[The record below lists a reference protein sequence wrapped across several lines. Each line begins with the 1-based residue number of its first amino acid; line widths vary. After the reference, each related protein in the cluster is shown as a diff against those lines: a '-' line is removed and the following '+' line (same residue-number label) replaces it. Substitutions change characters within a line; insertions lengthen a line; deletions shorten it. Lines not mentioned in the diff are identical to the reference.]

1 MFGHSIGGA
10 ARVHYPSGQVARTM
24 GTLRSYTMTA
34 NRLAVRLRRADPVP
48 SGVTT
53 GNLERG
59 KTTTMGLQVHPV
71 GGDRYTAPMDTHT
84 TLPQILRSG
93 RGKSTLGVRRAVQ
106 RALST
111 TLLLT
116 LMAGMAVQSVAAQ
129 DAPAGEPAGTLVP
142 GMITVQGIVALDD
155 SRDAGS
161 FDYLI
166 DVTASAAVAEGYRLA
181 GAGEQA
187 FIAVDSATNR
197 TIGAGSTDADG
208 IAVLTGEV
216 GARFYI
222 QEIDDPNVPF
232 GTNDI
237 FLPFDDPNPAVAVT
251 AIEYVNGGPASV
263 APSVEPTVEPS
274 SEPLP
279 SGAVTGTILPGAIT
293 VQGLVV
299 EDPDRVGQT
308 DYLLNV
314 TAAARVGDFRPAR
327 EGEQTYQVVDLTSNQ
342 VIDSGTTD
350 ANGEVILDG
359 EVDAAYY
366 VVEIGDT
373 GAVPGTDSLFY
384 PAGDPNAYIS
394 LTAVRYVAVLDPA
407 PESPSPSPATSTS
420 PSPAV
425 SDSPSAPAGLGSPSP
440 VASNP
445 ASSID
450 PSPSG
455 AAGEP
460 PMVSDTGTVSPIPAT
475 SDAFGTGDSV
485 DVVAAGDG
493 MAGPSAATSR
503 PAAPVISER
512 ANIGTLPNTGS
523 GSGQDPSSMTGLA
536 LLLVAMT
543 ALAGAGLALRRRNA

>member
-1 MFGHSIGGA
+1 
-10 ARVHYPSGQVARTM
+10 
-24 GTLRSYTMTA
+24 
-34 NRLAVRLRRADPVP
+34 
-48 SGVTT
+48 
-53 GNLERG
+53 
-59 KTTTMGLQVHPV
+59 
-71 GGDRYTAPMDTHT
+71 MDTHT

-93 RGKSTLGVRRAVQ
+93 RGKSILSVRRAVL
-106 RALST
+106 RALSA

-116 LMAGMAVQSVAAQ
+116 LLAGMAVQSVAAQ

-155 SRDAGS
+155 TRDAGS

-166 DVTASAAVAEGYRLA
+166 DVTASAAVAKGYRLA

-251 AIEYVNGGPASV
+251 AIEYVNGGLASV
-263 APSVEPTVEPS
+263 GPSVEPTIEPS

-299 EDPDRVGQT
+299 EDPDRVGET

-314 TAAARVGDFRPAR
+314 TAAARAGDFRPAR
-327 EGEQTYQVVDLTSNQ
+327 EGEQTYQVVDLASSQ
-342 VIDSGTTD
+342 VIDSGSTD
-350 ANGEVILDG
+350 ADGQVILDG

-373 GAVPGTDSLFY
+373 GAIPGTDSLFY
-384 PAGDPNAYIS
+384 PAGDPNALIS
-394 LTAVRYVAVLDPA
+394 LTAVRYVVAFDQA
-407 PESPSPSPATSTS
+407 PESPSPSQVESTA

-425 SDSPSAPAGLGSPSP
+425 SDSPSAPAGPGSPSP
-440 VASNP
+440 VASNETP
-445 ASSID
+445 PVAS
-450 PSPSG
+450 SPSG

-460 PMVSDTGTVSPIPAT
+460 PVVSDTGTA
-475 SDAFGTGDSV
+475 SDASGTGDSV

-493 MAGPSAATSR
+493 IAGPSAATSR

-512 ANIGTLPNTGS
+512 ADIGTLPNTGS
-523 GSGQDPSSMTGLA
+523 GGGQDPSSMVGLA
-536 LLLVAMT
+536 LLLVAVT
-543 ALAGAGLALRRRNA
+543 ALAGVGLALRRRNV